1 MKWTWPGTSSYSNA
15 PCELWALVMHVT
27 IISACQAKHIHNC
40 CSSRVVSCQP
50 TLPETA
56 RACLMSECPHGPSLS
71 SLPLCCYPSAQTLPI
86 GQKESNETK
95 QMQFPRR
102 NYRGPRA
109 MAAAKRNLGLCRELQ
124 HKSITAHVTNTEL
137 ELHGWEVSCTQ
148 FKSKGLTLFSQPNQ
162 TKAITFLVE
171 HELR

>member
-1 MKWTWPGTSSYSNA
+1 M
-15 PCELWALVMHVT
+15 V
-27 IISACQAKHIHNC
+27 
-40 CSSRVVSCQP
+40 
-50 TLPETA
+50 
-56 RACLMSECPHGPSLS
+56 PHYRLS
-71 SLPLCCYPSAQTLPI
+71 PSADIPQPRLCPS
-86 GQKESNETK
+86 GKSKAETK

-124 HKSITAHVTNTEL
+124 HKSITARVTNTEL
-137 ELHGWEVSCTQ
+137 EPYGWAVPCTQ
-148 FKSKGLTLFSQPNQ
+148 FTSKGLTLFSQPNQ